1 MFKSLIDLHNNIVKV
16 NKPLIKDFKD
26 KKINMVKQN
35 FNYFVETSK
44 EDYKCL
50 IKITDNIKNEHR
62 IHFDFTSFVV
72 KGGETP
78 YRAKET
84 RNENNVNITNKLS

>member
-50 IKITDNIKNEHR
+50 IKITDNIKNEL
-62 IHFDFTSFVV
+62 S
-72 KGGETP
+72 
-78 YRAKET
+78 AK
-84 RNENNVNITNKLS
+84 RR